1 MKKVF
6 LFLSFILLTNTL
18 FYAQTVDE
26 IVDKHLEAM
35 GGKDKL
41 NSLTS
46 VMMEGKVSAQG
57 MEIPMNTIV
66 VHNKGFRLDFSV
78 MGMDAWIIMRPDSG
92 WSFMPFQGQT
102 VPEAIPEDQL
112 KEGVDKLDLST
123 ELCDFKA
130 KGHTVEYLGMDDVEG
145 TECYKLKC
153 VTKNGKLT
161 YYLLDP
167 SNYYIVKSISKEKAG
182 GREFNSETK
191 FSNYKKIDGGYIFPH
206 TIESMNGPVEMVKI
220 TVNNSIPASKFT
232 LSK

>member
-6 LFLSFILLTNTL
+6 LFLSFILLSHTL
-18 FYAQTVDE
+18 FYAQSVDE

-46 VMMEGKVSAQG
+46 VVMEGKVSANG

-66 VHNKGFRLDFSV
+66 VHNKGFRLDFSI

-102 VPEAIPEDQL
+102 APEAIPEDQL
-112 KEGVDKLDLST
+112 KEGVGKLDLSS
-123 ELCDFKA
+123 ELCEYKS

-145 TECYKLKC
+145 TECHKLKC
-153 VTKNGKLT
+153 VAKSGKLT

-167 SNYYIVKSISKEKAG
+167 ESYYIVKSISKEKAG
-182 GREFNSETK
+182 GREFNAETK

-206 TIESMNGPVEMVKI
+206 TIESMNGPVDMVKI
-220 TVNNSIPASKFT
+220 TVNKPIPDSKFT